1 MGMHYTTAL
10 LLCLSVAQHAWALT
24 PMPDPNLRAW
34 VNNNFPGAIVGTSI
48 DETHPDV
55 QSATYIDISF
65 QGNVTDLMGIEAFA
79 NATTLDVSNNPIA
92 TWMGPAGLQILL
104 ATNCGITGSFTVP
117 WMLMAANLA
126 YNNITTLDISNASQL
141 SSITAHHN
149 QITTV
154 LWPSNNQLSMVD
166 LSYNQLTTLGS
177 NLYLP
182 WVNTL
187 RLQHNQLTAVP
198 YGWNGLTYLDAS
210 WNQITDLSQLHG
222 SDYNFFVNLSHN
234 AIQHVPHLS
243 TAESVDLSFNP
254 LTQGIAETGYTL
266 ETLRVNDTQLPCL
279 PYLHNALVNL
289 YCTNSTIGC
298 LPNQPPDLVMSAT
311 NFGFTPAL
319 CPVGDPCH
327 KPDPSLALRVFLQGP
342 FDFQTFLMNDDLRAQ
357 NLLPTNE
364 PYSNLGFTYA
374 GNGWPDTLDPA
385 LFNVSGPDAIVDWV
399 VVDALVNTG
408 VLNPLDAVHYS
419 RPALVQRDGD
429 VVALDG
435 SSPIP
440 MHMPY
445 GSYRVAV
452 RHRNHLGAIVKF
464 GDLYKEDP
472 VTVDFTDWFATACFA
487 NALHGDSLFDP
498 NRQLWSGDVTFNHQ
512 LKYVG
517 TTNDRD
523 PVLQAI
529 GGVLPQNTVSGV
541 YANEDVNMDGVIKYV
556 GVRNDRDPILQN
568 VGGFTPNAVRN
579 QIGF

>member
-1 MGMHYTTAL
+1 MVRSAIL
-10 LLCLSVAQHAWALT
+10 LLFLLLTPSTWALT
-24 PMPDPNLRAW
+24 SMPDANLRTWAS
-34 VNNNFPGAIVGTSI
+34 NNFPGCISGSFI
-48 DETHPDV
+48 DETHPGV
-55 QSATYIDISF
+55 LAATNLNISGS
-65 QGNVTDLMGIEAFA
+65 GNVTNLMGMQAFS
-79 NATTLDVSNNPIA
+79 NALYLDVSNNPIT
-92 TWMGPAGLQILL
+92 TWMGPASLRHLS
-104 ATNCGITGSFTVP
+104 AYNCGITGTFTVP
-117 WMLMAANLA
+117 YMLTMVNVA
-126 YNNITTLDISNASQL
+126 YNNITTLDLSNADQL
-141 SSITAHHN
+141 LYVTAHHN
-149 QITTV
+149 QITSV
-154 LWPSNNQLSMVD
+154 IWPSNPPLTNVD
-166 LSYNQLTTLGS
+166 LSYNQLSGFGT
-177 NLYLP
+177 NYYLP
-182 WVNTL
+182 YIQSLTIS
-187 RLQHNQLTAVP
+187 HNQFTAVP
-198 YGWNGLTYLDAS
+198 YGWNNLTYLDAS

-222 SDYNFFVNLSHN
+222 SNYNFSVNLSHN
-234 AIQHVPHLS
+234 PIQYVPGLS
-243 TAESVDLSFNP
+243 NAESVDLSFNP
-254 LTQGIAETGYTL
+254 LTQGIAETGYNL
-266 ETLRVNDTQLPCL
+266 ETLRVSDTQLPCL

-289 YCTNSTIGC
+289 YCTNSPIGC
-298 LPNQPPDLVMSAT
+298 LPNQPADLVMSAT

-319 CPVGDPCH
+319 CPAGDPCH
-327 KPDPSLALRVFLQGP
+327 KPDPGLVLRVFLQGP

-357 NLLPTNE
+357 NLLPTSE

-385 LFNVSGPDAIVDWV
+385 LFNATGPDAIVDWV

-445 GSYRVAV
+445 GNYRVAV
-452 RHRNHLGAIVKF
+452 RHRNHLGAVVKF

-523 PVLQAI
+523 PVLVAI

-568 VGGFTPNAVRN
+568 IGGFTPNAVRN
-579 QIGF
+579 QVGF